1 MTGHRPNSVPPPWS
15 KRILWGLFVL
25 CAALVLVDIPAL
37 VLHWRY
43 EEHPWEVLPM
53 LYPLWGFVGIS
64 VLILAS
70 KGLRRLVMR
79 PENYYE
85 GGDAEAWD
93 ADAWD
98 ADAQAAGVANAKAA
112 DTDADPADARAA
124 DTDTAD
130 ADTADTD
137 PATADAD
144 HPREGQNRV

>member
-43 EEHPWEVLPM
+43 EEHPWEALPM

-93 ADAWD
+93 ADA
-98 ADAQAAGVANAKAA
+98 QAAGVANAKAA
-112 DTDADPADARAA
+112 DTDADPADAQAA
-124 DTDTAD
+124 A

-137 PATADAD
+137 ADPADAD
-144 HPREGQNRV
+144 HPREGQSRV